1 MEDKYQEFVD
11 DFLWG
16 FRKSFENAVKIADSQ
31 EFDSYENRITFT
43 IGASINFLD
52 SVREDERCIPEYEKI
67 IDDMEC
73 LSKKTLRW
81 YNEVNETVKSENEWE
96 RLLRVENIQN
106 KLTYNQL
113 VVIIWETVET
123 CIAEDDRVK
132 VALRLF
138 EGAIEIVDK
147 FNFDCY
153 RDLLRVFCLEYFP
166 KGFRNGRDALLL
178 CASMPPELLPKCSG
192 KMKLKDYYDLLLK
205 LGFATEEEEAS
216 KTRERAL
223 DLLGK
228 SYSNCYGDSFTNRK
242 GSFEPLENLTQ
253 GDEMKEALVSDF
265 PRFYKMLPAWFK
277 ERLCLTTN
285 DAQTGGQCG

>member
-1 MEDKYQEFVD
+1 MEDKYQVFVD
-11 DFLWG
+11 NYLWE
-16 FRKSFENAVKIADSQ
+16 FRKAFEKMVKIADSQ

-52 SVREDERCIPEYEKI
+52 SIREDERCTPEYEKI
-67 IDDMEC
+67 INDMEC
-73 LSKKTLRW
+73 HSKKALRW

-96 RLLRVENIQN
+96 RLLRVSNIQD
-106 KLTYNQL
+106 KLTYNLL
-113 VVIIWETVET
+113 VVEIWKTVEND
-123 CIAEDDRVK
+123 IAEDDRIK

-153 RDLLRVFCLEYFP
+153 RYLLRVFCLEYFP

-205 LGFATEEEEAS
+205 LGFVTEEEETS

-242 GSFEPLENLTQ
+242 GSFEPLENLKQ

-265 PRFYKMLPAWFK
+265 PRFYKMMPAWFK
-277 ERLCLTTN
+277 ERLCLATDHT
-285 DAQTGGQCG
+285 QTGGQCG